1 MRVLPVCALLVVSA
15 IATQTQPATK
25 VAPNEDG
32 KDAKGNKNNSEPHG
46 FNLLIFKFYC
56 KAETSDN
63 FYFYLTGW

>member
-32 KDAKGNKNNSEPHG
+32 KDAKGNKNNSDPYG
-46 FNLLIFKFYC
+46 FNLYFSFIVKLNPR
-56 KAETSDN
+56 TS
-63 FYFYLTGW
+63 FI